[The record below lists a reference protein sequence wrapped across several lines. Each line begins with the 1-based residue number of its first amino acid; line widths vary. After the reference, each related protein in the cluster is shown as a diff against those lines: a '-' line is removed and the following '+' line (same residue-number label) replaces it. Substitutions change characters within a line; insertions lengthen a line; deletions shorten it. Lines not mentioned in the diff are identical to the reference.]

1 MQSHLAFLHTSPVHI
16 DTFNRLIQE
25 ASLELS
31 IRHIV
36 EEQFLT
42 EARDKGI
49 TQNLDERIRDCILS
63 AIKKGATVILCT
75 CSTIGA
81 SAEKVN
87 NLTDGVIVRIDRPM
101 AEKAVEIGSRIIV
114 AAALES
120 TIAPTRDLILETA
133 KARQKRVELIE
144 VFCDNAWSR
153 FEEGDYKGYFSEI
166 ARNIKDRA
174 SEGDVIVLAQASMA
188 GAANLC
194 PEISVPILSSPEI
207 GLMYAANV
215 WKQRGCALTHDIQ
228 KKGYENDARP
238 Y

>member
-1 MQSHLAFLHTSPVHI
+1 MQTHLALLHTTPVLI
-16 DTFNRLIQE
+16 DTFDRLIEENAQE
-25 ASLELS
+25 LP

-36 EEQFLT
+36 EERFLT

-49 TQNLDERIRDCILS
+49 TQNLDERIGGRIRS
-63 AIKKGATVILCT
+63 AIEEGAAVVLCT

-81 SAEKVN
+81 SAEKANDSTGGAV
-87 NLTDGVIVRIDRPM
+87 VRVDRPM

-120 TIAPTRDLILETA
+120 TLAPTRNLILEVAST
-133 KARQKRVELIE
+133 RQRRVELIE
-144 VFCDNAWSR
+144 VLCDNAWSR
-153 FEEGDYKGYFSEI
+153 FEEGDNDGYFSEI
-166 ARNIKDRA
+166 ARKLKERA

-207 GLMYAANV
+207 GFQYAV
-215 WKQRGCALTHDIQ
+215 DIWKQ
-228 KKGYENDARP
+228 KGGV
-238 Y
+238 